1 VKNKAQKGVVV
12 EIENGR
18 EVSSHIPRH
27 LLGINVP
34 GVLLG
39 VHDQVDAC
47 HTQLF
52 HT

>member
-34 GVLLG
+34 GVLSSS
-39 VHDQVDAC
+39 
-47 HTQLF
+47 LF
-52 HT
+52 FF